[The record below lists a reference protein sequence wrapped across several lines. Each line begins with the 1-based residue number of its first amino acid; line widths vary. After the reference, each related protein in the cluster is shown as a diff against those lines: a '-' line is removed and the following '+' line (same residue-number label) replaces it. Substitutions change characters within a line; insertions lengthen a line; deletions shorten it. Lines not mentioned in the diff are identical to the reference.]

1 MSTTFGVR
9 LPNWE
14 YVDVAFQ
21 GNYSRYD
28 RWLNEL
34 APLLPDNTKLKAL
47 DNSQQWIHTIWDFK
61 KMLEKNL

>member
-21 GNYSRYD
+21 GNYWRYV

-34 APLLPDNTKLKAL
+34 APNAKEIDAPSHVPKDKRMNLDKLNKFL
-47 DNSQQWIHTIWDFK
+47 ND
-61 KMLEKNL
+61 

>member
-1 MSTTFGVR
+1 MSTTFWVR
-9 LPNWE
+9 ISRWKYVEAAFRSNYWE
-14 YVDVAFQ
+14 
-21 GNYSRYD
+21 YD

-47 DNSQQWIHTIWDFK
+47 DNTQQWINTIWDFK